1 MIKDSTTSLNFPYFY
16 VLGHA
21 ATGEN
26 VEDPFIAVEEIDKEV
41 DTQFAKDIEDQV
53 DIMLFLKPKL
63 PQMLDKVVLR
73 KVKKRD

>member
-1 MIKDSTTSLNFPYFY
+1 MICKNISTLDYFVAVDY
-16 VLGHA
+16 
-21 ATGEN
+21 
-26 VEDPFIAVEEIDKEV
+26 EDPFIAVEEIDKEV